1 MRLSDFWRLMDE
13 EFGSGYSRVLAA
25 DLVLTM
31 LGGRTAAEALSAG
44 VPPKTVWLAVCEM
57 QEVPPAR
64 RLGRDIK
71 PSR

>member
-25 DLVLTM
+25 DLVLTS
-31 LGGRTAAEALSAG
+31 LGGRTAAESLKAG

-57 QEVPPAR
+57 QDVPPQR

>member
-1 MRLSDFWRLMDE
+1 MDE
-13 EFGSGYSRVLAA
+13 EFGSGYSRVLAS
-25 DLVLTM
+25 DLVLTD
-31 LGGRTAAEALSAG
+31 LGRTAAEALSAG

-71 PSR
+71 PSG